1 LNFQNC
7 SNKIVYNKI
16 IIHKKRK
23 GGKEKMEVSEVKDL
37 KEKLFDGKK
46 NGWQHLSNEE
56 LKSIFQYADEYMY
69 FLNNS
74 KTEKEIVQNSKEIL
88 LKNGFVD
95 ISEKERL
102 EVGDKVFYV
111 NRGRCIYAAVIGED
125 DLENGLKLVA
135 AHCDSPRIDL
145 KQSPMYE
152 DNELVMFKT
161 HYYGGIKKYQWTNIP
176 LSMHGTVIKPDGEKI
191 TICIGEKEE
200 DPIFTISDLLP
211 HLAGEQMQRKLAD
224 GVQGEELNA
233 LVGSIPYDCDEI
245 SERVKF
251 NILKMLNEKYGIKES
266 DFISSEI
273 ELVPAFKAKSMGF
286 DYSMVAA
293 YGQDDKVC
301 CYAGLR
307 ALLNVQRPKKT
318 AVCVIT
324 DKEEVGFNGVTGMFT
339 RIFDAFV
346 LELLEKTGHEKMTSL
361 DKTFSNTKALSADVD
376 AAYNPNFP
384 QAFEKKNTAYFG
396 KGLSL
401 VKYTGSRGKSG
412 ASEAPAEFVAEVRRI
427 FDSAN
432 VRYQACELGKVDK
445 GGGGTIALT
454 LANRG
459 MDVVDCGVPVMG
471 MHSPYEITSKFDVYQ
486 AYKGYE
492 AFLK

>member
-1 LNFQNC
+1 MDN
-7 SNKIVYNKI
+7 
-16 IIHKKRK
+16 
-23 GGKEKMEVSEVKDL
+23 SEVKEL
-37 KEKLFDGKK
+37 KEKLFKDKK
-46 NGWQHLSNEE
+46 NGWMHLNDEE
-56 LKSIFQYADEYMY
+56 LRNIFQYADEYMY

-88 LKNGFVD
+88 LKNGYVD
-95 ISEKERL
+95 ISEKENL
-102 EVGDKVFYV
+102 VPGDKVFYV
-111 NRGRCIYAAVIGED
+111 NRGRCIYAAVIGEED
-125 DLENGLKLVA
+125 MERGLQVVA
-135 AHCDSPRIDL
+135 AHGDSPRIDL
-145 KQSPMYE
+145 KQSPVYE
-152 DNELVMFKT
+152 DNELALLKT
-161 HYYGGIKKYQWTNIP
+161 HYYGGIKKYQWVNIP
-176 LSMHGTVIKPDGEKI
+176 LSMHGTVVKPDGEKV
-191 TICIGEKEE
+191 TICIGEKED

-211 HLAGEQMQRKLAD
+211 HLAQDQMQRKPAEL
-224 GVQGEELNA
+224 VQGEELNA
-233 LVGSIPYDCDEI
+233 LVGSIPYDSDDI

-251 NILKMLNEKYGIKES
+251 NILKMLNEKYGIKEV

-273 ELVPAFKAKSMGF
+273 ELVPAFKARSMGF
-286 DYSMVAA
+286 DYSMIAA

-301 CYAGLR
+301 CYAALR
-307 ALLNVQRPKKT
+307 ALLNVERPRKT

-339 RIFDAFV
+339 QIFETFV
-346 LELLEKTGHEKMTSL
+346 LELLEKTGHTSIASL
-361 DKTFSNTKALSADVD
+361 NRTFSNTKALSADVD

-384 QAFEKKNTAYFG
+384 QAFEKNNTAYLG
-396 KGLSL
+396 KGMSL

-412 ASEAPAEFVAEVRRI
+412 ASEAPAEFVAEVRRV
-427 FDSAN
+427 FDSVGAK
-432 VRYQACELGKVDK
+432 YQSCELGKVDK

-492 AFLK
+492 AFYKA